1 MNNWRRRLALGL
13 AFILTGRAF
22 ASATDDLP
30 YEPVSWALYYGGA
43 ATVDLMMFHA
53 THLFVSGRL
62 KFKVEALCTASAAV
76 NAFGYARLITADAPP
91 DLYNTLIHGLNY
103 VLTICLFLGDR
114 NAMDIFRSLGN
125 SYRRFVVYC
134 HRVEFPRR
142 LAQKEAR

>member
-13 AFILTGRAF
+13 AFVMTGKAF
-22 ASATDDLP
+22 DMATDGLP
-30 YEPVSWALYYGGA
+30 YEPVSWAIYYGGA

-53 THLFVSGRL
+53 TGRFVRGL
-62 KFKVEALCTASAAV
+62 LAFKVEALCTASAAV

-114 NAMDIFRSLGN
+114 NAMDLLRNLGDT
-125 SYRRFVVYC
+125 YRNIRFYC
-134 HRVEFPRR
+134 HRFEFPRR
-142 LAQKEAR
+142 VAQKETR

>member
-1 MNNWRRRLALGL
+1 MNGWRRRLALGL
-13 AFILTGRAF
+13 AFIVTGKVF
-22 ASATDDLP
+22 DWATDGLP

-53 THLFVSGRL
+53 TGLFVRGL
-62 KFKVEALCTASAAV
+62 LAFKVEALCTASAAV

-114 NAMDIFRSLGN
+114 NAMDILRSLGN
-125 SYRRFVVYC
+125 SYRRFLVHC

-142 LAQKEAR
+142 MAQKEAR